1 LHGSSESISEG
12 KKPMYIIVKINASNQ
27 LVTVSETINLG
38 SSLTNLQNFSKENK
52 IIHQLGCSWLTP
64 SL

>member
-1 LHGSSESISEG
+1 
-12 KKPMYIIVKINASNQ
+12 MYIIAKINASNQ

-38 SSLTNLQNFSKENK
+38 SSLTNLQNFSKDDK
-52 IIHQLGCSWLTP
+52 IIHPLGCNWLTP